1 MDCPVCK
8 KAMIVFELDEVE
20 TDYCTECQGI
30 WLDAGEL
37 ELLLEDAEQT
47 RRLLNS
53 FQPACTDEAHRPCP
67 ICEKSMQKV
76 TVGHSE
82 KAVLIDR
89 CPKGHGLW
97 FDRGELMDV
106 LAQGEFDAGGKVAS
120 LLRQMYSSEK
130 TI

>member
-8 KAMIVFELDEVE
+8 TAMIVFELDEVE
-20 TDYCTECQGI
+20 TDYCTECAGI

-47 RRLLNS
+47 RQLLDS
-53 FQPACTDEAHRPCP
+53 FTSARTDEAQLPCP
-67 ICEKSMQKV
+67 ICGKSMQKV
-76 TVGHSE
+76 LVGGGD

-97 FDRGELMDV
+97 FDRGELRDV
-106 LAQGEFDAGGKVAS
+106 LAQGAFDAGGKVAT
-120 LLRQMYSSEK
+120 LLRQMYPPEE
-130 TI
+130 TT